1 MRGCLGNNR
10 PDQGQLL
17 AAAGSWRTDETQR
30 EPEMRIGVRGAI
42 RCFSAPQ
49 PRSASLL
56 RVHSLPLQLLAAA
69 RSASCCVQQAVRSG
83 LLRGRVVC
91 LFPRTCRCV
100 VLAVRRVKGGDG
112 GSDHG
117 LRVRLLEATDIATM
131 DDKMLMEEAPS
142 NAGWTSTGFMH
153 TYTLDK
159 FLPRYGSTDRCSS
172 APSS

>member
-1 MRGCLGNNR
+1 MQALLGNDG

-17 AAAGSWRTDETQR
+17 AAAGGWRHDGSQR
-30 EPEMRIGVRGAI
+30 EPAMLIEVRGGAS
-42 RCFSAPQ
+42 RWFSAPQ
-49 PRSASLL
+49 GPICFSP
-56 RVHSLPLQLLAAA
+56 RVHSLALQLLAAA
-69 RSASCCVQQAVRSG
+69 RSAPCCVQQAIRSG
-83 LLRGRVVC
+83 PLRGRVAC

-117 LRVRLLEATDIATM
+117 LGVRLLEATDSATM

-153 TYTLDK
+153 T
-159 FLPRYGSTDRCSS
+159 
-172 APSS
+172 